1 MQVGDIPVLLIIDQ
15 DQILYSKEI
24 DYNGRTLPLIG
35 THLSYMYGYTSTLY
49 HVGAYHEKN
58 GIQKPC
64 AARISLEDLAADFV
78 E

>member
-15 DQILYSKEI
+15 DQILFSKEV

-35 THLSYMYGYTSTLY
+35 THLSYMYGDTAILY
-49 HVGAYHEKN
+49 HVGAYHEEN

-64 AARISLEDLAADFV
+64 AARISQEGLSLDFLE
-78 E
+78 